1 MLNMNESKDK
11 KSQEYTIKKLETSS
25 HEISNSSQKSQLGNV
40 NIGLDLLTNKDK
52 TKPITED
59 KKSLLAGLSL
69 SGTRFRLPLKDG
81 EVREPS
87 WSGFIR

>member
-1 MLNMNESKDK
+1 VII
-11 KSQEYTIKKLETSS
+11 YA
-25 HEISNSSQKSQLGNV
+25 
-40 NIGLDLLTNKDK
+40 
-52 TKPITED
+52 ITED